1 MVHQLEVISLTD
13 MKRISVSFDEDIDRG
28 IFELRK
34 DDEYLKCSYSE
45 IVRRL
50 VRIGLNA
57 EARKRSEVQAN
68 GGV

>member
-13 MKRISVSFDEDIDRG
+13 MKRMSVSFDEDIDRG

-57 EARKRSEVQAN
+57 EARKRSEVQAD
-68 GGV
+68 GRV

>member
-1 MVHQLEVISLTD
+1 MISLTD

-57 EARKRSEVQAN
+57 EARKRREVQAD
-68 GGV
+68 GRV

>member
-68 GGV
+68 GRV

>member
-1 MVHQLEVISLTD
+1 MVYQLEVISLTD

-57 EARKRSEVQAN
+57 EARKRSEVQAD
-68 GGV
+68 GRV

>member
-57 EARKRSEVQAN
+57 EARKRSEVQAD
-68 GGV
+68 GRV

>member
-1 MVHQLEVISLTD
+1 MEVISLTD

-57 EARKRSEVQAN
+57 EARKRREVQAD
-68 GGV
+68 GRV